1 MKKLIIASLL
11 LTTLI
16 SFPTLAQSKVAH
28 VNTQEIFVLMPGA
41 QAAEKELS
49 EMRKAFEEEFAVYQ
63 KEREGK
69 QTALIKAQQ
78 SGNSGTVET
87 LQKDLQQFLNTVRE
101 REVAIQQELQQ
112 KEFDLLQPVN
122 EELLKA
128 IESVAESMDLEYVFQ
143 NPTNGLLVARGSDI
157 TENVKEKLGL

>member
-1 MKKLIIASLL
+1 
-11 LTTLI
+11 
-16 SFPTLAQSKVAH
+16 
-28 VNTQEIFVLMPGA
+28 MPGA

-63 KEREGK
+63 KELEGK

>member
-1 MKKLIIASLL
+1 
-11 LTTLI
+11 
-16 SFPTLAQSKVAH
+16 
-28 VNTQEIFVLMPGA
+28 MPGA

-49 EMRKAFEEEFAVYQ
+49 DMRKAFEEEFAVYQ
-63 KEREGK
+63 KELEGK

-78 SGNSGTVET
+78 SGNNGTVET

>member
-1 MKKLIIASLL
+1 
-11 LTTLI
+11 
-16 SFPTLAQSKVAH
+16 
-28 VNTQEIFVLMPGA
+28 MPGA

-63 KEREGK
+63 KELEGK
-69 QTALIKAQQ
+69 QTALVKAQQ

>member
-1 MKKLIIASLL
+1 
-11 LTTLI
+11 
-16 SFPTLAQSKVAH
+16 
-28 VNTQEIFVLMPGA
+28 MPGA

-63 KEREGK
+63 KELEGK

-122 EELLKA
+122 EELLKE
-128 IESVAESMDLEYVFQ
+128 IESDAESMDLEYVFQ

>member
-1 MKKLIIASLL
+1 
-11 LTTLI
+11 
-16 SFPTLAQSKVAH
+16 
-28 VNTQEIFVLMPGA
+28 MPGA

-49 EMRKAFEEEFAVYQ
+49 EMRNALEEEFAVYQ
-63 KEREGK
+63 KELEGK

>member
-16 SFPTLAQSKVAH
+16 AFPTFSQSKVAH

-63 KEREGK
+63 KELEGK

-128 IESVAESMDLEYVFQ
+128 IESVSESMDLEYVFQ

>member
-1 MKKLIIASLL
+1 MCI
-11 LTTLI
+11 
-16 SFPTLAQSKVAH
+16 
-28 VNTQEIFVLMPGA
+28 
-41 QAAEKELS
+41 
-49 EMRKAFEEEFAVYQ
+49 RD
-63 KEREGK
+63 
-69 QTALIKAQQ
+69 
-78 SGNSGTVET
+78 SGNNGTVET

>member
-1 MKKLIIASLL
+1 
-11 LTTLI
+11 
-16 SFPTLAQSKVAH
+16 
-28 VNTQEIFVLMPGA
+28 MPGA

-63 KEREGK
+63 KELEGK

-157 TENVKEKLGL
+157 TCLLYTSPSPRD